1 MYEFIS
7 IANPNVIVIAIIV
20 KNLVYKSIFIWT
32 QLNVMLFRKRSKV
45 GVFETIANANTMP
58 NKMKNT
64 SHYKIAPSIAIF
76 KKLQAFV
83 NVIAIESC

>member
-1 MYEFIS
+1 
-7 IANPNVIVIAIIV
+7 
-20 KNLVYKSIFIWT
+20 
-32 QLNVMLFRKRSKV
+32 MLFRKRSKV

>member
-1 MYEFIS
+1 
-7 IANPNVIVIAIIV
+7 
-20 KNLVYKSIFIWT
+20 
-32 QLNVMLFRKRSKV
+32 MLFRKRSKV

-64 SHYKIAPSIAIF
+64 SHYKISASIAIF